1 MLGHKVD
8 LRAMQEK
15 KSDAL
20 RNFIMHAYG
29 GLYLDLDVQ
38 CYKPSEASLQ
48 HMDLVLQGTGYEG
61 INNALMA
68 SIPGIDAPILLHD
81 HGIHSTFRRG

>member
-1 MLGHKVD
+1 
-8 LRAMQEK
+8 MQEK

-38 CYKPSEASLQ
+38 CYKPSDASLQ
-48 HMDLVLQGTGYEG
+48 HMDIVLQGTGYEG

-68 SIPGIDAPILLHD
+68 SIPGIDAPSCCTTTEF
-81 HGIHSTFRRG
+81 HSTFRGD